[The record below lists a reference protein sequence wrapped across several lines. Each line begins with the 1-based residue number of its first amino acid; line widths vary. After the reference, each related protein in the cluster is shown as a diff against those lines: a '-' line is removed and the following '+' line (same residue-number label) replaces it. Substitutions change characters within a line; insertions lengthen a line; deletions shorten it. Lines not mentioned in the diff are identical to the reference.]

1 MLQTSMNEMYKD
13 EKEIMIAIEY
23 WTKQLKQVEKLLIPV
38 TLNIFL
44 TLIVWIGVYHTR
56 TDSNSVFYYMLD
68 PDHNHTT
75 GNEIIDG
82 MVNGIGC
89 VLMLAMI
96 SFALLAMALYDYKR
110 LVQMW
115 LYMSCVLIIF
125 GVFASFL
132 VDLFK
137 AFGFQTAPPI
147 LTTIIVILY
156 GTVGILVFFTKRT
169 PLYMHQF
176 YVICNCSLV
185 SVFYLRM
192 FPTHTAW
199 FVLVCIIIW
208 DAFAVLAPIG
218 PLRRINEKAHEYSDQ
233 VLRFLMFTA
242 EDRNNTSHIETAVVD
257 KYDTQNELNENHE
270 IISITILDSL
280 EEVEDKRIRR
290 RKTSHLKNNTQAET
304 VTIRAN
310 IGSSWYGRFRLYSLL
325 VGKAAATHSAMCVVG
340 SVIGIL
346 VGLIVTLTIL
356 SGDDETTPALPV
368 SITIALLLHFGIYLF
383 VEPFYRQLVRL
394 DLFKLF
400 IYIPDLELHFALNYA
415 NSNSNSSSSSNN
427 NNCSSSNN
435 DNKQLESQPQL
446 TVPLDL
452 SKLDVER
459 REPLDL
465 SVMEVNDEQ
474 TSVMKMNDERAN
486 RSVKPIS
493 DEKLANSLKKHMR
506 IHTGEKV
513 CNCSECGKSFTQ
525 SSHLT
530 AHMRTHNND
539 RPYKCSECWKSFR
552 QSSHL
557 TAHMR
562 IHSGEKPYNCSEC
575 RKSFALRRIDIMY
588 IIDTVLY
595 MEIVHNYQYFIEI
608 Y

>member
-89 VLMLAMI
+89 VLTLAMI

-304 VTIRAN
+304 VTIRAKFEKSN
-310 IGSSWYGRFRLYSLL
+310 EQKNDRMKSTVYDALNDGSSVRLGMGDFVFYSLL

-383 VEPFYRQLVRL
+383 VEPFYRQLVITP
-394 DLFKLF
+394 KLF
-400 IYIPDLELHFALNYA
+400 LLL
-415 NSNSNSSSSSNN
+415 
-427 NNCSSSNN
+427 
-435 DNKQLESQPQL
+435 
-446 TVPLDL
+446 
-452 SKLDVER
+452 
-459 REPLDL
+459 
-465 SVMEVNDEQ
+465 
-474 TSVMKMNDERAN
+474 
-486 RSVKPIS
+486 
-493 DEKLANSLKKHMR
+493 
-506 IHTGEKV
+506 
-513 CNCSECGKSFTQ
+513 
-525 SSHLT
+525 
-530 AHMRTHNND
+530 
-539 RPYKCSECWKSFR
+539 
-552 QSSHL
+552 
-557 TAHMR
+557 
-562 IHSGEKPYNCSEC
+562 
-575 RKSFALRRIDIMY
+575 
-588 IIDTVLY
+588 
-595 MEIVHNYQYFIEI
+595 
-608 Y
+608 